1 MMQQKVARSYL
12 HISPENHRTMWRTLG
27 IYSRLIEGYEVRRKQ
42 YNKKKNYTKKLDKM
56 TTDLTSLQKCIIKVK

>member
-12 HISPENHRTMWRTLG
+12 HISSENHRTMWRTLG

-56 TTDLTSLQKCIIKVK
+56 TTDFTSLQKCLIKVK